1 MDAMTAGVPYKEAEF
16 RIADAEG
23 KYRWRRA
30 RATAQY
36 DVDGKPFKAVGVSW
50 ISIPRSGP
58 RRSWRTRAMRDA
70 LTGLYNR
77 AAAQERVAGHLRDAG
92 RRSCLC

>member
-36 DVDGKPFKAVGVSW
+36 DVDGKPFKAVG
-50 ISIPRSGP
+50 
-58 RRSWRTRAMRDA
+58 
-70 LTGLYNR
+70 
-77 AAAQERVAGHLRDAG
+77 
-92 RRSCLC
+92 